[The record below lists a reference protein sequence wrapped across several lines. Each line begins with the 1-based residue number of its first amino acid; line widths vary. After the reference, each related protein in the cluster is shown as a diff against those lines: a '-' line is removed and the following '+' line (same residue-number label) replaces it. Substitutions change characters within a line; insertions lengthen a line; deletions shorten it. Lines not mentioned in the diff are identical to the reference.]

1 MAEGIEGL
9 EQLLKRLGELA
20 LDTRRVEKPLKAAGA
35 YMLGSVEKNFQQ
47 QGRPKRWDPLSP
59 RTLAGRRRGR
69 RKKGGPKILID
80 TARLKNSM
88 SVKLV
93 EGPGALVGTNV
104 KYARRQHSGY
114 DSEKKGRGHSRTPAR
129 PFLVFQDEDHDAIGR
144 IFARHITRQ

>member
-1 MAEGIEGL
+1 M
-9 EQLLKRLGELA
+9 LKRLGELA
-20 LDTRRVEKPLKAAGA
+20 LDTRRVEKPLKASGA
-35 YMLGSVEKNFQQ
+35 YMLGSIEKNFQA

-59 RTLAGRRRGR
+59 RTLAGRRKGR

-104 KYARRQHSGY
+104 KYARRQHAGY
-114 DSEKKGRGHSRTPAR
+114 DSEQKGRGHSKTPAR
-129 PFLVFQDEDHDAIGR
+129 AFMMFQDEDHDAIGR
-144 IFARHITRQ
+144 IFSRHIARQ